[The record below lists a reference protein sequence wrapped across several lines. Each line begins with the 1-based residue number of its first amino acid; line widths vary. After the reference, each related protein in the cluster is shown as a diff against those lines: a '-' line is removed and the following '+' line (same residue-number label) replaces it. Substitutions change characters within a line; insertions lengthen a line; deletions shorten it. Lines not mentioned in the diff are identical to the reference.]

1 MKSFTWKPSFQN
13 FFHSIVS
20 GVKFCH
26 SRHSNASLLPQ
37 NAHIALHSASKQG
50 GYWVGQKQ
58 LRCTQWNIDLL
69 TKKDPEEVKIKSCTG
84 WPDLPETPHSPGQ
97 IDHAADDTVL
107 YWTWYLLPKL
117 PWVQQGL
124 VLALSSSQTLISTA
138 IGRIAPTSPGGTQ
151 AWSRFHGDETY
162 PGLRFH
168 FVYISQQYYKEIV
181 PGRMSATWGRQ
192 VEERESPGY
201 RRELWE
207 FLPNQGELGSHL
219 AKKRSELPL
228 T

>member
-1 MKSFTWKPSFQN
+1 MCVYHSLWATLVVFKTSLHKRRIIWADAHWAGVFWTKPAQ
-13 FFHSIVS
+13 
-20 GVKFCH
+20 C
-26 SRHSNASLLPQ
+26 
-37 NAHIALHSASKQG
+37 
-50 GYWVGQKQ
+50 QK
-58 LRCTQWNIDLL
+58 LRI
-69 TKKDPEEVKIKSCTG
+69 EV
-84 WPDLPETPHSPGQ
+84 
-97 IDHAADDTVL
+97 DHAADDTVL